1 MPRKYLQEDIVMIAI
16 GSDHAGYALKQEI
29 IKHFE
34 DKGIEYNDCGCS
46 GERVDYPDIAEK
58 TCAEVTSGRAE
69 KAVLI
74 CGTGVGISI
83 SANKIKGIR
92 AALCGDWYS
101 AKYTRLHNDAN
112 VLCMGGRV
120 IGAGLACE
128 ITDVFLETAFEGGRH
143 AARVEKIMKLEE
155 K

>member
-1 MPRKYLQEDIVMIAI
+1 MIAI
-16 GSDHAGYALKQEI
+16 GSDRAGFDLKREL
-29 IKHFE
+29 IKHLE
-34 DKGIEYNDCGCS
+34 EKGLECIDCGCN
-46 GERVDYPDIAEK
+46 GEAVDYPDIAEAVCLK
-58 TCAEVTSGRAE
+58 VTSGE
-69 KAVLI
+69 CDKAILI
-74 CGTGVGISI
+74 CGTGVGISM

-128 ITDVFLETAFEGGRH
+128 IADVFLETEFEGGRH
-143 AARVEKIMKLEE
+143 ARRVEKIKALEE
-155 K
+155 KYL